1 MFVYSFYGIASASD
15 YTSTRHTSKLRQYT
29 YNMLDNRIG
38 EQDVSAQD
46 VSATRWRKTFRQQN
60 VAETS
65 FTCCED
71 VSAPKTFRQ
80 QEE

>member
-1 MFVYSFYGIASASD
+1 MWNSIPLHMRDPSVSLHVFKSRLKIHLEKESNA
-15 YTSTRHTSKLRQYT
+15 
-29 YNMLDNRIG
+29 G

>member
-1 MFVYSFYGIASASD
+1 MSVDVAVPELAV
-15 YTSTRHTSKLRQYT
+15 TPAPSTYFLR
-29 YNMLDNRIG
+29 

>member
-1 MFVYSFYGIASASD
+1 MTLKTKKD
-15 YTSTRHTSKLRQYT
+15 ST
-29 YNMLDNRIG
+29 G

-46 VSATRWRKTFRQQN
+46 VSATRWRKTFRQQK

-65 FTCCED
+65 STRCED